1 MADLYGRSIARID
14 APLTADQ
21 AIIGWGP
28 AEGAAVQVSIA
39 YQQQVNRRR
48 TIGNTAAVIWASM
61 PQGQITIA
69 RLMVPSTIIGG
80 EGFDPCQPATI
91 TLTLAGCSSDGGA
104 VVSKPGPKYTARGCI
119 VSQYSVS
126 AEAESLTV
134 MDNMQIDFLTL
145 EA

>member
-14 APLTADQ
+14 TPLTADQ

-69 RLMVPSTIIGG
+69 RLMVPATVIGG

-91 TLTLAGCSSDGGA
+91 TLTLAGCGSQ
-104 VVSKPGPKYTARGCI
+104 GPKYTARGCI

-134 MDNMQIDFLTL
+134 MDNMTIDFLTL